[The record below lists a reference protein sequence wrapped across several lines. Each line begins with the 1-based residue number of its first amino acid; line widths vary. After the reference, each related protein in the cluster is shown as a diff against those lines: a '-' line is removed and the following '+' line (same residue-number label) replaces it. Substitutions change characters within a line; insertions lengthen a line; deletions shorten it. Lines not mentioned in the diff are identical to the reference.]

1 MLCDYACLLKSG
13 PGASVSNAFP
23 LNTTLLGSPS
33 YFLQLN
39 TLSKIFQKQCLLASE
54 TCAIIYRKILDAK
67 LHRDKTHAL
76 KREENIALKLGSG
89 KCRKSKLFHRN
100 AIFLKKSHR
109 IAIKKKKSL
118 KFFNGGVGFAL
129 NPRTPFFQKHELAN
143 TGYGTSIHFKS
154 ILVYNILQY
163 F

>member
-23 LNTTLLGSPS
+23 LNATLLGSPS

-39 TLSKIFQKQCLLASE
+39 TLSKIFQKQCPLASE
-54 TCAIIYRKILDAK
+54 TCAIIHRKTLDAK
-67 LHRDKTHAL
+67 LHGDKTHAL
-76 KREENIALKLGSG
+76 KREKNIALKLGPG
-89 KCRKSKLFHRN
+89 KCRKSKLFHRI
-100 AIFLKKSHR
+100 AIFLKKVTELLL
-109 IAIKKKKSL
+109 KKSL

-129 NPRTPFFQKHELAN
+129 NPRTPFFQKLELGN
-143 TGYGTSIHFKS
+143 TGYGASIHFKS

-163 F
+163 FG